1 MAKETV
7 LVTGACG
14 EIGQAL
20 VQELGKRGNIRIVT
34 LDLAPLPEELKPLVE
49 EHIQGDLLLRIKR
62 LYEMDFDGIFHLAA
76 FLSSKAE
83 ILPEEA
89 HRVNVDGTFELLLL
103 AARKSERR
111 GRAVKF
117 FFPSSIAVYGL
128 PDRKVKEQT
137 VAVRED
143 EWTEPHTLYGC
154 HKLSGEHLGRYFAHY
169 YGQKH
174 LDAHPPAMVDFRA
187 LRFPGLIS
195 AFTLPSGGTSD
206 YGPEM
211 LHAAAQGRPYACFV
225 DAETRLPFMAMPDA
239 VRAILMLMDAPLERL
254 SRCSYNV
261 GSFNLAAEDFR
272 RWAVQAFPGAEIT
285 YAPNPR
291 RQGIVDSWPAAVDDS
306 AARTDWGWQPQYDVD
321 RFFEEYLLPNIRE
334 RYHLS
339 LKATI

>member
-20 VQELGKRGNIRIVT
+20 VQELGRRGNYRIIT
-34 LDLAPLPEELKPLVE
+34 LDLAPLPDGIKPLVE
-49 EHIQGDLLLRIKR
+49 EHIQGDLLLRVKR
-62 LYEMDFDGIFHLAA
+62 LYEMDFDRIFHLAA

-83 ILPEEA
+83 QLPEEA
-89 HRVNVDGTFELLLL
+89 HRINVDGTFELLLL
-103 AARKSERR
+103 AARKSEQR
-111 GRAVKF
+111 GRPVKF

-128 PDRKVKEQT
+128 PDRATKERHG
-137 VAVRED
+137 AVQED
-143 EWTEPHTLYGC
+143 EWNTPHTLYGC
-154 HKLSGEHLGRYFAHY
+154 HKLNGEQLGRYFSNY

-174 LDAHPPAMVDFRA
+174 LDPHPPAMLDFRA

-195 AFTLPSGGTSD
+195 AFTVPSGGTSD

-211 LHAAAQGRPYACFV
+211 LHAAAQGKPYACFV

-239 VRAILMLMDAPLERL
+239 IRAILMLMDAPGERL
-254 SRCSYNV
+254 SRCSYNI
-261 GSFNLAAEDFR
+261 GSFSLSADEFR
-272 RWAVQAFPGAEIT
+272 RWAERAFPNAQIT

-306 AARTDWGWQPQYDVD
+306 AARYDWGWEPEYNVE

-334 RYHLS
+334 RYQMS
-339 LKATI
+339 LV